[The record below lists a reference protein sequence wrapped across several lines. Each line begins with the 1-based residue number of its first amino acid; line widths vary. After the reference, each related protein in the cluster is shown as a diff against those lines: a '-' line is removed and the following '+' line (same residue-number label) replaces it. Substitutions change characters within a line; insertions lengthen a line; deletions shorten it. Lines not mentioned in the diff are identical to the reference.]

1 VDATLPIARSA
12 ARTEA
17 RVGSRR
23 LGLVVF
29 ASGAAALATEIS
41 ASRLLAPY
49 FGASTVVWANVIGLI
64 LVYLSVGYWLG
75 GKLADRRPEPRL
87 LGALVLVA
95 GLFVAGTPFVARPLL
110 DLALRGFDAL
120 AVGAVVGSFFA
131 ALGLFAVPITLLG
144 MVSPFAIRLALAD
157 VSEAGQVAGRLYALS
172 TVGSI
177 LGTFVSA
184 LLTIEAFGTQRTM
197 VGTAALLAFA
207 AALLLGRW
215 ALLPAAAV
223 AALLLVPPG
232 AVKHQPGLLFETESP
247 YQYVSVLRQSDGSRV
262 LELNEG
268 LVAHSVW
275 YPHTVLTGGYWDLFL
290 LLPPLLDRQPER
302 MLVIGNA
309 GGTVA
314 RAYGRFWPG
323 VEIDG
328 VELDPAVTRA
338 ARRYLGLGDNPRL
351 HVITADG
358 RPYLE
363 LTKRRYDLIV
373 VDAYR
378 QPYIPFYLAT
388 REFFALVREHLRPGG
403 LVALNVAATPDD
415 HRLSRALGTTL
426 LSVFPQAWRWRALRF
441 NDVLLGLD
449 RPVSRGVL
457 LRRVARVH
465 GRLASLVPLLR
476 RGLAPVRASGAPLT
490 DDHAPIEWITDR
502 MILDQ
507 VARGGGVNERALP
520 TSPR

>member
-1 VDATLPIARSA
+1 MDATLPIARSA

-87 LGALVLVA
+87 LGSLVLVA
-95 GLFVAGTPFVARPLL
+95 GLFVAATPLVARPLL

-120 AVGAVVGSFFA
+120 SVGAVAGSFFA
-131 ALGLFAVPITLLG
+131 ALALFAVPITLLG

-157 VSEAGQVAGRLYALS
+157 VREAGQVAGRLYALS

-184 LLTIEAFGTQRTM
+184 LVTIEAFGTQRTM
-197 VGTAALLAFA
+197 IGTAALVAFA

-215 ALLPAAAV
+215 ALLAAAAV

-232 AVKHQPGLLFETESP
+232 AVKHQRGLLFETESP
-247 YQYVSVLRQSDGSRV
+247 YQYVSVVRRSDGSRV

-275 YPHTVLTGGYWDLFL
+275 YRTSVLTGGYWDLFL
-290 LLPPLLDRQPER
+290 LLPPLLDRPPER

-314 RAYGRFWPG
+314 RAYGRFWPR

-351 HVITADG
+351 HVTTADG

-388 REFFALVREHLRPGG
+388 GEFFAAVREHLRPGG
-403 LVALNVAATPDD
+403 MVALNVAATPDD

-426 LSVFPQAWRWRALRF
+426 LSVFPQAWRWPALRF

-449 RPVSRGVL
+449 RPASRGVL
-457 LRRVARVH
+457 LHRATRVQ

-476 RGLAPVRASGAPLT
+476 RELAPVRSSGTPLT
-490 DDHAPIEWITDR
+490 DDRAPVEWITDR

-507 VARGGGVNERALP
+507 VARGGGVDERALP
-520 TSPR
+520 TAP

>member
-1 VDATLPIARSA
+1 MDATLPIARSA

-29 ASGAAALATEIS
+29 ASGAAALSTEIS

-87 LGALVLVA
+87 LGSLVLVA
-95 GLFVAGTPFVARPLL
+95 GLFIAATPFVARPLL

-144 MVSPFAIRLALAD
+144 MVSPFAIRLALGD

-184 LLTIEAFGTQRTM
+184 LVTIEAFGTQRTM

-207 AALLLGRW
+207 ATLLLGRW
-215 ALLPAAAV
+215 ALVPAAGV

-290 LLPPLLDRQPER
+290 LLPPLLDRPPER

-309 GGTVA
+309 GGTIA
-314 RAYGRFWPG
+314 RAYGRFWPR
-323 VEIDG
+323 VRIDG

-351 HVITADG
+351 HVITGDG

-363 LTKRRYDLIV
+363 LTKQRYDLIV

-378 QPYIPFYLAT
+378 QPYVPFYLAT
-388 REFFALVREHLRPGG
+388 REFFALVRSHLRSGG
-403 LVALNVAATPDD
+403 MVALNVAATPDD

-457 LRRVARVH
+457 LRRAAGVR

-476 RGLAPVRASGAPLT
+476 RELAPVRANGAPLT
-490 DDHAPIEWITDR
+490 DDHAPVEWITDR

-507 VARGGGVNERALP
+507 IARGSGVNEVALP
-520 TSPR
+520 TAPK

>member
-1 VDATLPIARSA
+1 VFIA
-12 ARTEA
+12 
-17 RVGSRR
+17 V
-23 LGLVVF
+23 
-29 ASGAAALATEIS
+29 
-41 ASRLLAPY
+41 
-49 FGASTVVWANVIGLI
+49 
-64 LVYLSVGYWLG
+64 
-75 GKLADRRPEPRL
+75 
-87 LGALVLVA
+87 
-95 GLFVAGTPFVARPLL
+95 TPFVARSLL

-120 AVGAVVGSFFA
+120 AIGAVVGSFFA

-157 VSEAGQVAGRLYALS
+157 VSEAGEVAGRLYALS

-184 LLTIEAFGTQRTM
+184 LVTIETFGTQRTM

-215 ALLPAAAV
+215 ALVPAAAV

-247 YQYVSVLRQSDGSRV
+247 YQYVSVVRQSDGSRV

-275 YPHTVLTGGYWDLFL
+275 YRNTVLTGGYWDLFL
-290 LLPPLLDRQPER
+290 MLPPLLDRPPER

-314 RAYGRFWPG
+314 RAYGRFWPR
-323 VEIDG
+323 VQIDG
-328 VELDPAVTRA
+328 VELDPSVTRA
-338 ARRYLGLGDNPRL
+338 AQRYLGLGDNPRL
-351 HVITADG
+351 HVITGDG

-388 REFFALVREHLRPGG
+388 REFFSLVREHLRPGG
-403 LVALNVAATPDD
+403 MVALNVAATPDD

-449 RPVSRGVL
+449 RPVSRAELV
-457 LRRVARVH
+457 RRAARVH
-465 GRLASLVPLLR
+465 GRLASLVPLFR
-476 RGLAPVRASGAPLT
+476 RELAPVRASGSPLT
-490 DDHAPIEWITDR
+490 DDRAPVEWITDR

-507 VARGGGVNERALP
+507 VARGGGVDERALP
-520 TSPR
+520 TAPK